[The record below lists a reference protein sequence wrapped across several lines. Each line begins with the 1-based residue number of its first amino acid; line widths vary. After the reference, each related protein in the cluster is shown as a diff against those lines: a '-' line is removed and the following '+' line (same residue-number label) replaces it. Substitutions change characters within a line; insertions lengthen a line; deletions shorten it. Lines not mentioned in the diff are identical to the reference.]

1 MYIKNNKCLIIIALA
16 AFLGFWKNEA
26 SAQTINYARPYIVVD
41 VNTGD
46 VLAQN
51 NSFEPWF
58 PASLTKMM
66 TAYLAFKAMTD
77 GSLNKNSQIIL
88 SKYDVS
94 QAPSKSGYRA
104 GTILSLDTALKI
116 MLVKSTNG
124 IATAIGKTIAKNN
137 AVFVAM
143 MNDQAKKLEMSYS
156 HFTSANGLPNINNY
170 STARDLALLAIALRR
185 DFPQYAYYFNIK
197 ALDLSQ
203 KGQIVLNSNNLLGR
217 VEGINGMK
225 TGYICASGY
234 NLVASA
240 KRGNREIIAVVLGAP
255 RLDIREEVTANLLEL
270 GFNSSD
276 LKIKNNIFNMRPR
289 HKYAKHPP
297 NLRSEMCNIK
307 AAKMRLHYLDK
318 NFRPILNSPYITA
331 QAKDLNILRVKPIY
345 EPVIHSVRLK
355 NNHNKKAA

>member
-1 MYIKNNKCLIIIALA
+1 MPDLYTGLSPGNLRVPSAKIKICLFCFTCCLA
-16 AFLGFWKNEA
+16 
-26 SAQTINYARPYIVVD
+26 YIVVD

-116 MLVKSTNG
+116 MLVKSTND

-156 HFTSANGLPNINNY
+156 
-170 STARDLALLAIALRR
+170 
-185 DFPQYAYYFNIK
+185 
-197 ALDLSQ
+197 
-203 KGQIVLNSNNLLGR
+203 QI
-217 VEGINGMK
+217 
-225 TGYICASGY
+225 C
-234 NLVASA
+234 
-240 KRGNREIIAVVLGAP
+240 
-255 RLDIREEVTANLLEL
+255 
-270 GFNSSD
+270 
-276 LKIKNNIFNMRPR
+276 
-289 HKYAKHPP
+289 
-297 NLRSEMCNIK
+297 
-307 AAKMRLHYLDK
+307 
-318 NFRPILNSPYITA
+318 
-331 QAKDLNILRVKPIY
+331 
-345 EPVIHSVRLK
+345 
-355 NNHNKKAA
+355 